1 MKNPFIFG
9 KIVEK
14 DEFCNRENELQ
25 FLKQQ
30 IKNNYSVWLY
40 SPRRYGKTSLLLKTF
55 SEIESIKT
63 VYVDLYNVKTIDEF
77 SRKYANALVN
87 TLFNWKQ
94 DLKKL
99 TNNIIKIFTNF
110 SPKLSFDGQGIPSLE
125 LGMGKIDEQMD
136 IEKLLNIPEKI
147 GLNENI
153 QICIAFDE
161 FQEVNRFEPFLVNW
175 MRSAF
180 QTQKTVSY
188 IFLGSKQ
195 SLMENIFAHT
205 KSPFYEFG
213 IKMNIEPINSN
224 DWMYFINTKF
234 EKSSL
239 SINEETIEGI
249 LEKSKGHPHFTQYFS
264 SVVWDLIN
272 AGEKQ
277 KSKNFQ
283 KLWLGRI
290 IAGQS
295 IIFQNIL
302 DQLNI
307 NQRNVLSALADS
319 DKKIELFSKSVRN
332 QFDLPSSST
341 LTVAVDGLIKK
352 DLIQKGDG
360 HYELVNPIFRE
371 WVKKL

>member
-371 WVKKL
+371 WIKKL